1 VTAVHLRHA
10 QHHHSHHKGQPL
22 PAAGEETSAAA
33 AESAHRLT
41 RLAGYTI
48 PRVVSP
54 IPRCYFESFESFPTL
69 EDCIIKIPETLQE
82 KLLFGILVDAGMVLS
97 GKQVESYNKLHFRI
111 QKKRRHRKE
120 DHRKPSGD

>member
-1 VTAVHLRHA
+1 M
-10 QHHHSHHKGQPL
+10 
-22 PAAGEETSAAA
+22 
-33 AESAHRLT
+33 
-41 RLAGYTI
+41 
-48 PRVVSP
+48 SP